1 MSQGQTTA
9 TTRSPEV
16 LVYMEVVNPTGGDL
30 RLSRLEYRLSA
41 DSWFSTQGSVR
52 LARAVAPSSSA
63 VIEIG
68 VPVKHFARGNRA
80 PGINYQLHGRLF
92 ARANHVERSWKV
104 AAAGEI
110 KTRTARFRFPV
121 KVDVADAE

>member
-1 MSQGQTTA
+1 MSQAQA
-9 TTRSPEV
+9 TSAARSPEV

-41 DSWFSTQGSVR
+41 DSWFSTEGSVH

-68 VPVKHFARGNRA
+68 VPVEHFTRGNRA
-80 PGINYQLHGRLF
+80 PGVSYQLKGRLF

-104 AAAGEI
+104 VASGEI
-110 KTRTARFRFPV
+110 KTRTAKFRFPV